1 MASAKM
7 HRLDWSDFQY
17 VLAVAEQRS
26 LAAAARALNVN
37 HSTVLRRVADF
48 ERQLGVRL
56 FERLPT
62 GYVLTGAGEEL
73 AAAARDVQERI
84 FSIERR
90 VVGRDLR
97 LTGNVRVTTTD
108 TLSAALVPEALAA
121 FALRHPQVQL
131 ELSTTTLH
139 LNLTQRDADVAVRPT
154 RRPPDNLIGRRVA
167 AIAHA
172 LYAAP
177 SYLKRVPAKRALREH
192 LWLAPD
198 ASLAG
203 TTIARWMQK
212 ELSGAPIALRAD
224 TLTALCRAAVMGLG
238 VVALP
243 CFLGDRTPGLRRIR
257 DVIAEME
264 TSLWVLTHQDLRS
277 AARIRALT
285 DALVEALGRHRA
297 LLEGEASAA
306 RRPGS

>member
-1 MASAKM
+1 MASAKT

-26 LAAAARALNVN
+26 LAGAARSLSVN
-37 HSTVLRRVADF
+37 HSTVLRRVTDF
-48 ERQLGVRL
+48 EKQLGVRL

-62 GYVLTGAGEEL
+62 GYVLTTAGEEL
-73 AAAARDVQERI
+73 AAAARDVQERV
-84 FSIERR
+84 FSIERN

-97 LTGNVRVTTTD
+97 LTGSVRVTTTD

-121 FALRHPQVQL
+121 FALQHPQVQL

-139 LNLTQRDADVAVRPT
+139 LNLTKRDADVAVRPT
-154 RRPPDNLIGRRVA
+154 RKPPDNLVGRRIA
-167 AIAHA
+167 AVAHA

-177 SYLKRVPAKRALREH
+177 SYVKRVPARRPLRDH
-192 LWLAPD
+192 VWLSPD

-203 TTIARWMQK
+203 TTIARWMRK
-212 ELSGAPIALRAD
+212 ELTGASIAVRAD

-257 DVIAEME
+257 GLIADME
-264 TSLWVLTHQDLRS
+264 TDLWVLTHEDLRS
-277 AARIRALT
+277 TARIRALM
-285 DALVEALGRHRA
+285 DALVDGLGEHRT
-297 LLEGEASAA
+297 LLEG
-306 RRPGS
+306 GSGG

>member
-1 MASAKM
+1 MHSASAKS

-26 LAAAARALNVN
+26 LAGAARAMKVN

-48 ERQLGVRL
+48 EKQLGVRL

-62 GYVLTGAGEEL
+62 GYVLTSAGEEL

-84 FSIERR
+84 LGLERS

-97 LTGNVRVTTTD
+97 LTGSVRVTTTD
-108 TLSAALVPEALAA
+108 TLAEALVPRALAA
-121 FALRHPQVQL
+121 FSSKHPQLQL
-131 ELSTTTLH
+131 ELSTTTLY
-139 LNLTQRDADVAVRPT
+139 LNLTKRDADVAVRPT
-154 RRPPDNLIGRRVA
+154 RRPPPNLVGRRIA
-167 AIAHA
+167 PLAHA

-177 SYLKRVPAKRALREH
+177 SYLKRVPAKRPLSEH
-192 LWLAPD
+192 VWLAPD
-198 ASLAG
+198 DSLAG

-212 ELSGAPIALRAD
+212 ELAGASIALRTD
-224 TLTALCRAAVMGLG
+224 TLTSLCRAAEMGLG

-243 CFLGDRTPGLRRIR
+243 CFVGDQTARLRRIR
-257 DVIAEME
+257 GVIPEMDVD
-264 TSLWVLTHQDLRS
+264 LWVLTHQDLRR

-285 DALVEALGRHRA
+285 DALVEALAGQRA
-297 LLEGEASAA
+297 LLEGRAA
-306 RRPGS
+306 RG